1 MITIICNLTPKQSVR
16 AILIL
21 AALPLVAVLLSTSNA
36 YAAQFSFNPSTGES
50 YGQAD
55 FTLPAVIIAAV
66 SAAGA
71 LLILNERRKAK
82 GIWFSNSER
91 LK

>member
-1 MITIICNLTPKQSVR
+1 VR

-21 AALPLVAVLLSTSNA
+21 AALPLVVVLLSTSNA

-50 YGQAD
+50 YRQVD
-55 FTLPAVIIAAV
+55 FTVPSIIIVTASVI
-66 SAAGA
+66 GA
-71 LLILNERRKAK
+71 LLIVNERKKAK

>member
-1 MITIICNLTPKQSVR
+1 MR
-16 AILIL
+16 AIFIL

-50 YGQAD
+50 YGQVD
-55 FTLPAVIIAAV
+55 FTLPAAIIAAV
-66 SAAGA
+66 SAAGV
-71 LLILNERRKAK
+71 LLIINERKKAK
-82 GIWFSNSER
+82 GIWFSNSEP